1 MANPVT
7 TSFVTQYLPGHA
19 LRLSQTR
26 DSNPLINIL
35 LGGCLSIFGVTHPTA
50 VHVHSPFGRI
60 ISDNDLT
67 FFPDRKPTYKIAE
80 HTHTKLFLCVHCRI
94 GRELAGSQVSR

>member
-19 LRLSQTR
+19 IRLSQTR

-35 LGGCLSIFGVTHPTA
+35 IELGECH
-50 VHVHSPFGRI
+50 
-60 ISDNDLT
+60 
-67 FFPDRKPTYKIAE
+67 
-80 HTHTKLFLCVHCRI
+80 
-94 GRELAGSQVSR
+94 

>member
-19 LRLSQTR
+19 IRLSQTR

-35 LGGCLSIFGVTHPTA
+35 LGEYYVGPWDSLQDHPLQHATACAYTWKGMTGVWKYFPGEEVVSHDNLA
-50 VHVHSPFGRI
+50 VQTG
-60 ISDNDLT
+60 
-67 FFPDRKPTYKIAE
+67 K
-80 HTHTKLFLCVHCRI
+80 
-94 GRELAGSQVSR
+94 